1 MKNIE
6 KLINECI
13 KMEQSVVNDVFKVDV
28 FKCKKE
34 LEDYKQDQALQL
46 QQTGVK
52 QSVCKNCGKPFVMHS
67 RASGMCPDI
76 FKHFE

>member
-13 KMEQSVVNDVFKVDV
+13 KIEESVVNDVFKVDV

-46 QQTGVK
+46 QQTGVSG
-52 QSVCKNCGKPFVMHS
+52 SVADTVGRNCPFCGEHCVECSHKATD
-67 RASGMCPDI
+67 R
-76 FKHFE
+76 

>member
-13 KMEQSVVNDVFKVDV
+13 KMEQSIVNDVFKVDV

-34 LEDYKQDQALQL
+34 LEDYKQAQALQL
-46 QQTGVK
+46 QQTTV
-52 QSVCKNCGKPFVMHS
+52 NS
-67 RASGMCPDI
+67 RL
-76 FKHFE
+76 